1 MIFVRPIGS
10 ISCVRVAAA
19 TLALSPMAPK
29 RRRLSSKASAQAH
42 RNKVCNRNRR
52 KRRDALGKLNQL
64 TTDLDLPIPKLNVRL
79 PGLPP
84 GMTKVLRTL
93 NKRCVGKEDAKRFEE
108 AVRAWTTSGG
118 ALPDGMTL
126 TDAGRVVCASDEPDP
141 SLVPRHKLL
150 KVSFSSQPISEV
162 SAANKIIVFF
172 MA

>member
-19 TLALSPMAPK
+19 TLALSPMPPK

-93 NKRCVGKEDAKRFEE
+93 NKRCVGKEVLRTMTSLRRFSWIWEVAFTR
-108 AVRAWTTSGG
+108 AVSS
-118 ALPDGMTL
+118 P
-126 TDAGRVVCASDEPDP
+126 ASSRWHCE
-141 SLVPRHKLL
+141 S
-150 KVSFSSQPISEV
+150 
-162 SAANKIIVFF
+162 

>member
-64 TTDLDLPIPKLNVRL
+64 TTDLDLPIPKLNAQL
-79 PGLPP
+79 LLS
-84 GMTKVLRTL
+84 VLKCRGQPKLKLIDHIRAGSDFILHTGVQEHSGVL
-93 NKRCVGKEDAKRFEE
+93 KCVK
-108 AVRAWTTSGG
+108 W
-118 ALPDGMTL
+118 
-126 TDAGRVVCASDEPDP
+126 
-141 SLVPRHKLL
+141 
-150 KVSFSSQPISEV
+150 FSMFWFYLCDS
-162 SAANKIIVFF
+162 
-172 MA
+172 

>member
-1 MIFVRPIGS
+1 MKSG
-10 ISCVRVAAA
+10 CVSGTSGNLCVSVMDQLRNDICA
-19 TLALSPMAPK
+19 SYK

-64 TTDLDLPIPKLNVRL
+64 TTDLDLPLPKLNVRL

-93 NKRCVGKEDAKRFEE
+93 NKRCVGEEDAKRFEE

-150 KVSFSSQPISEV
+150 KVFAYSQLRSC
-162 SAANKIIVFF
+162 
-172 MA
+172 